1 MLSNSRNFIVS
12 NRLVILYLLM
22 LLNHVAHIMEET
34 WGRFWILNHIG
45 LGWFLTINW
54 VLLCIPV
61 ILFYFVLNNKRRA
74 YILSIVYAAFMA
86 IQGIGHNVTTII
98 TGKYFDGF
106 AGGFTG
112 IGLFI
117 IGSALFYYLLKEIQT
132 K

>member
-1 MLSNSRNFIVS
+1 MLVT
-12 NRLVILYLLM
+12 
-22 LLNHVAHIMEET
+22 HVAHIMEET

-61 ILFYFVLNNKRRA
+61 ILFYFVLNNKRWA
-74 YILSIVYAAFMA
+74 YILSIIYAAFMA
-86 IQGIGHNVTTII
+86 IQGIGHNVITII
-98 TGKYFDGF
+98 TGKYFNGF